1 MRKHDSKWKTLI
13 PLIVAIVVMTGV
25 FILISYLS
33 YRQNEIEDLE
43 NYARGLTKLIAGEI
57 VDGDKIDAYIEQ
69 GRSHPDYAET
79 EQKLYKLREAFPDV
93 LYLYVYQVRED
104 GFHVV
109 FDLDTPEFKGSEPG
123 MLEEFF
129 PAFVKYIPDMLAGK
143 KLPVIE
149 SRERYGH
156 LLSVCTPLFDSN
168 GTCRA
173 YIGAD
178 CSMEGLSRYTWKVI
192 GEVCCF
198 ALIAMVVVLA
208 VGIFVTD
215 RSVIRKMD
223 KLEDRAYVDTLTG
236 LQNRTAFYEYIGD
249 LNKKREAG
257 YEDFS
262 ILMIDVNFL
271 KRVNDTYGHE
281 EGNIYLQGAAE
292 LMAKVF
298 GRDGLYRIGGDE
310 FVQILEGK
318 AQDGVEDRIRTFNE
332 EVKKL
337 QADDSLKPWEK
348 VSAAVGIA
356 KYDKGRDATAE
367 ETFRRADEA
376 MYREKV
382 AMKALR
388 TDT

>member
-109 FDLDTPEFKGSEPG
+109 FDLDTLDFKGSEPG
-123 MLEEFF
+123 TLEEFF

-143 KLPVIE
+143 ELPIIE

-178 CSMEGLSRYTWKVI
+178 CSMEGLREYTRKVI

-198 ALIAMVVVLA
+198 ALVAMVIVLA

-236 LQNRTAFYEYIGD
+236 LQNRTAFYEYIGA

-298 GRDGLYRIGGDE
+298 GRDCLYRIGGDE

-382 AMKALR
+382 AVKAIR

>member
-1 MRKHDSKWKTLI
+1 
-13 PLIVAIVVMTGV
+13 
-25 FILISYLS
+25 
-33 YRQNEIEDLE
+33 
-43 NYARGLTKLIAGEI
+43 
-57 VDGDKIDAYIEQ
+57 
-69 GRSHPDYAET
+69 
-79 EQKLYKLREAFPDV
+79 
-93 LYLYVYQVRED
+93 
-104 GFHVV
+104 
-109 FDLDTPEFKGSEPG
+109 
-123 MLEEFF
+123 
-129 PAFVKYIPDMLAGK
+129 
-143 KLPVIE
+143 
-149 SRERYGH
+149 
-156 LLSVCTPLFDSN
+156 
-168 GTCRA
+168 
-173 YIGAD
+173 
-178 CSMEGLSRYTWKVI
+178 MEGLREYTRKVI

-198 ALIAMVVVLA
+198 ALVAMVIVLA

-236 LQNRTAFYEYIGD
+236 LQNRTAFYEYIGA

-298 GRDGLYRIGGDE
+298 GRDCLYRIGGDE

-382 AMKALR
+382 AVKAIR

>member
-13 PLIVAIVVMTGV
+13 PLIVAIVVMTGA

-57 VDGDKIDAYIEQ
+57 VEGDKIDAYIEQ
-69 GRSHPDYAET
+69 GRSHPDYAEI

-109 FDLDTPEFKGSEPG
+109 FDLDTTDFKGSEPG
-123 MLEEFF
+123 SLEEFF

-143 KLPVIE
+143 DLPVIE

-156 LLSVCTPLFDSN
+156 LLSVWTPLFDSN
-168 GTCRA
+168 GTCKA

-178 CSMEGLSRYTWKVI
+178 CSMEGLSRYTRKVI
-192 GEVCCF
+192 GEVCVF
-198 ALIAMVVVLA
+198 ALVAMVIVLA
-208 VGIFVTD
+208 VGIFVMD

>member
-123 MLEEFF
+123 TLEEFF

-178 CSMEGLSRYTWKVI
+178 CSMEGPSRYIV
-192 GEVCCF
+192 
-198 ALIAMVVVLA
+198 AMVIVLA